1 MRNEPGAQPLA
12 GIKVLDSS
20 RVLAGP
26 WCAMVLADL
35 GAEVIKIEHP
45 RRGDDTRDWGL
56 RVGDTETTYFNSVN
70 RSKRSI
76 CVDLQTQA
84 GRRIAR
90 ELAAQADVVV
100 HNFKAGGA
108 EKLGLGYD
116 ALAALNPRL
125 VHCAIS
131 GYDRSGPEAGRPG
144 YDLVVQG
151 EAGLMALNGE
161 AGRPP
166 LKFGV
171 AVADLFT
178 GMYSAQA
185 ILAALYERH
194 ATGRG
199 RRIEMALFDCGL
211 MVTSYY
217 GLEALLMGEDPPRY
231 GNAHP
236 SIVPYGVFDAADG
249 PIVITVGNNPQF
261 ARFCDV
267 IGRPELA
274 ADARFATNIARS
286 ANRAALLPE
295 ILRELGRRPRAARRA
310 CPTCAPAR
318 IRPPQR
324 TAPAPASPS
333 PARAQTARR
342 GHIRAHPGT
351 SRRIGARGRSGRI
364 DCEAGYLRSADDPGR
379 RPRAGAIVVHD
390 AAPVRGC
397 RDDADASRLSRR
409 SPRFVGAW
417 LRRGAE
423 SSTSARRRA
432 VARRCGKR
440 RSPGSAQTSA
450 CSGDGESRRAAAA
463 IRRASARR
471 LRPRWSDCRLAR
483 ARRAFRAERRAGPR
497 TA

>member
-1 MRNEPGAQPLA
+1 M
-12 GIKVLDSS
+12 
-20 RVLAGP
+20 
-26 WCAMVLADL
+26 
-35 GAEVIKIEHP
+35 
-45 RRGDDTRDWGL
+45 
-56 RVGDTETTYFNSVN
+56 N

-295 ILRELGRRPRAARRA
+295 ILRELGRRPRAALLAALADAGIPCGEVLGLREALTSERA
-310 CPTCAPAR
+310 
-318 IRPPQR
+318 
-324 TAPAPASPS
+324 
-333 PARAQTARR
+333 
-342 GHIRAHPGT
+342 
-351 SRRIGARGRSGRI
+351 
-364 DCEAGYLRSADDPGR
+364 RSAGLVTRQPH
-379 RPRAGAIVVHD
+379 PVAGEVDVLAPPYRFD
-390 AAPVRGC
+390 GERLPVRGAPPVLG
-397 RDDADASRLSRR
+397 ADTDRVLGEWLGMSGREIAQLR
-409 SPRFVGAW
+409 S
-417 LRRGAE
+417 
-423 SSTSARRRA
+423 
-432 VARRCGKR
+432 
-440 RSPGSAQTSA
+440 
-450 CSGDGESRRAAAA
+450 
-463 IRRASARR
+463 
-471 LRPRWSDCRLAR
+471 
-483 ARRAFRAERRAGPR
+483 ERVV
-497 TA
+497 